1 MNDQITENS
10 GNLLGKIES
19 FEHEMA
25 PSRSAKDPGRLGFR
39 KWVKG
44 LLSIRVGESEY
55 KQVSAKGYRLK

>member
-19 FEHEMA
+19 FEHEMT
-25 PSRSAKDPGRLGFR
+25 PSSSTKEPGRLGLR

-44 LLSIRVGESEY
+44 LLSIRAGESEY